1 MSLYNKSPV
10 ILRNTSFFN
19 SHLKNQIIQE
29 MYFSDTVTC
38 NDLSEALGRSIP
50 LISKTVY
57 ELIQEGFILE
67 KGLAPSQGGRPP
79 LMYSLKPGNMYI
91 LAISMDQLYTQI
103 ALVDMFHRYAHPVKT
118 FELRLLNNHSSMEIL
133 LDEIQLYFKKY
144 TIDLSKII
152 GIGIGMPGFVNNEKG
167 INYSYLLPA
176 SGETMR
182 SCLER
187 AFQIPV
193 YIENDS
199 NMVALAELKFGLAKG
214 KENVMVINIGWGIGL
229 GMIMNGGLF
238 VGHDGYAGELSHI
251 PISESNT
258 LCECGK
264 RGCLETEASLR
275 VVATKAIEEIKNGK
289 ISNLQATDDVDQMV
303 EFIME
308 AALNGDQYALELL
321 SGIGEKI
328 GKAAAILTHIV
339 NPELILISG
348 RGAKV
353 GKLLKA
359 PMQQALDR
367 YCIPR
372 MTENLEIKVSKL
384 GNDSGLI
391 SAAALVVQKF
401 GDPVLQD

>member
-1 MSLYNKSPV
+1 MV
-10 ILRNTSFFN
+10 LRNTSFFN
-19 SHLKNQIIQE
+19 SSLKNQIIQE
-29 MYFSDTVTC
+29 MYFSETVTC

-103 ALVDMFHRYAHPVKT
+103 ALVDMFHNYAHPVKT
-118 FELRLLNNHSSMEIL
+118 FELRLLDNDHSLEIL
-133 LDEIQLYFKKY
+133 LNQLQLYFEKY
-144 TIDLSKII
+144 SVDYSKII

-167 INYSYLLPA
+167 INYSYLQPA

-182 SCLER
+182 NFLER
-187 AFQIPV
+187 TFQIPV
-193 YIENDS
+193 YLENDS
-199 NMVALAELKFGLAKG
+199 NMIALAELKFGLAKG
-214 KENVMVINIGWGIGL
+214 KKNVMVINIGWGIGL
-229 GMIMNGGLF
+229 GMIMDGGLF

-275 VVATKAIEEIKNGK
+275 VVATKAIEEIKKGK
-289 ISNLQATDDVDQMV
+289 ISNLQATDDANQMV
-303 EFIME
+303 EFIMQ
-308 AALNGDQYALELL
+308 AALHGDQYALELL

-328 GKAAAILTHIV
+328 GKAAAILTHII

-348 RGAKV
+348 RGARV
-353 GKLLKA
+353 GKLLIA

-372 MTENLEIKVSKL
+372 ITENMEIKVSRL
-384 GNDSGLI
+384 GNDAGLI
-391 SAAALVVQKF
+391 SAAALVIQKF
-401 GDPVLQD
+401 GEPVGQE